1 MYINRFFREVL
12 FPQLKS
18 ISFLFLLVGCLNVFS
33 QKVDKVALEA
43 SVDDYFQEDEFYQ
56 ALEDLEL
63 LDNAYPNNPEYQY
76 QIGVAYFHSMFT
88 HRSFDY
94 FLFAENSGFEDD
106 KLLYYRGR
114 TEHLHHN
121 FNKALAYYG
130 RYRRG
135 LKKDVDEDVR
145 EELEDLIQQCHVG
158 NVLKG
163 NPLEIEIE
171 NIGGMINTKYPE
183 YAPVMDSSESVL
195 IFTSRRPDT
204 KGGKKDYLTGT
215 YYEDIYVARHD
226 EFGKWLKPQS
236 IGDEIN
242 TKLHDANVALSP
254 DGKTLL
260 TYKGRQHITAKLA
273 GDLYACTLKS
283 DGKSWSKP
291 EKLPAPI
298 NSNDLEPSAC
308 FSSDGQT
315 LYFSSNRPGGYGG
328 IDIYVSEKEGV
339 NWGEPKNLGPIINT
353 DKDEDAPFIHAD
365 GKTLFFGS
373 KGHTNIG
380 GYDIFYSELDL
391 SSGKWGIPENIGYP
405 LNTADNDTYFL
416 WSADATRG
424 YFSSHR
430 KDTYGDKDI
439 YMMNRPGN
447 KKDQVVLKGFVTDS
461 ISGMPVDAVITVTEH
476 EHKTLVGQFPTD
488 AKTGKYVIP
497 VEQGHDYDL
506 AIESG
511 GYLFH
516 AATVEVPKQTAYFE
530 VTRNVNIEPYKKQTL
545 LAMQA
550 EEEDLDDPSVSKR
563 AAVFEDFDPQS
574 YNENVNLEPGD
585 RIVFRDVYFDFDKAK
600 LRPESKTALDEMYD
614 VLRQQNQIIVEIAG
628 YTDSIGRDNY
638 NRRLSK
644 KRAKAVAKY
653 LVKKKG
659 LTRKRLAAVGYGE
672 LNPRASNATD
682 AGRQLNRRTEFQVVK
697 MIDQKAYDEKNRVSL
712 ADFDQK
718 EKQSQASANL
728 FAGREYKVG
737 ESLPYQV
744 HFPFGW
750 ETQLTDYSKGRL
762 NLIVAEM
769 KANSAMNLRI
779 HSHADPLGASLEEN
793 RKVSDLRA
801 RTVRGY
807 LMDAGV
813 EPHRLEIASYGS
825 ERPLLRSNDIGE
837 NLVNRRVEFEVLD

>member
-1 MYINRFFREVL
+1 MYISIVL
-12 FPQLKS
+12 RRLVSTQRKNFTV
-18 ISFLFLLVGCLNVFS
+18 IFFLLGIVGAFG
-33 QKVDKVALEA
+33 QKVDRAALEA
-43 SVDDYFQEDEFYQ
+43 SVEDYFQEDEFYQ
-56 ALEDLEL
+56 AIEDLEV
-63 LDNAYPNNPEYQY
+63 LDNAFPKNSKYQY
-76 QIGVAYFHSMFT
+76 QIGVAYFHSMFR

-130 RYRRG
+130 RYRRE
-135 LKKDVDEDVR
+135 LKKDAEKEVRDEI
-145 EELEDLIQQCHVG
+145 ENLIQQCHVG
-158 NVLKG
+158 NVLKA

-171 NIGGMINTKYPE
+171 NLGGMINTKYPE

-204 KGGKKDYLTGT
+204 RGGKKDYLSGT

-226 EFGKWLKPQS
+226 EFGKWLKPES

-273 GDLYACTLKS
+273 GDLYACTLNA

-291 EKLPAPI
+291 EKLPEPI

-308 FSSDGQT
+308 FTADGQT

-328 IDIYVSEKEGV
+328 IDIYVSVKDGTK
-339 NWGEPKNLGPIINT
+339 WGEPKNLGPIINT

-380 GYDIFYSELDL
+380 GYDIFYSELDEVT
-391 SSGKWGIPENIGYP
+391 GKWKIPENIGYP

-439 YMMNRPGN
+439 YMMKRPGN
-447 KKDQVVLKGFVTDS
+447 KKDQVVVKGFVTDS
-461 ISGMPVDAVITVTEH
+461 ISGMPVDATITVTEH
-476 EHKTLVGQFPTD
+476 DNNTLIGQFPTD

-516 AATVEVPKQTAYFE
+516 AATIEVPKQTAYFE

-545 LAMQA
+545 LAMQP
-550 EEEDLDDPSVSKR
+550 EEEDLDNPIQSNK
-563 AAVFEDFDPQS
+563 ATVFEDFDPQS

-600 LRPESKTALDEMYD
+600 LRPESTTALDEMYD
-614 VLRQQNQIIVEIAG
+614 ILRQQNQIIVEIAG

-659 LTRKRLAAVGYGE
+659 LTRKRLVAVGYGE
-672 LNPRASNATD
+672 KNPRASNSTD
-682 AGRQLNRRTEFQVVK
+682 EGRQLNRRTEFQVVK
-697 MIDQKAYDEKNRVSL
+697 MVDQEAYDEKNKVNL
-712 ADFDQK
+712 AEFDQN
-718 EKQSQASANL
+718 ESQGQASSKP
-728 FAGREYKVG
+728 FAGGQYEIG

-750 ETQLTDYSKGRL
+750 ETQLTAYSRGRL
-762 NLIVAEM
+762 DLVVAEM
-769 KANSAMNLRI
+769 KANSSMNLRI

-801 RTVRGY
+801 RTVRAY
-807 LMDAGV
+807 LIDAGI